1 MKSMPAT
8 WAQAAASAVPPVC
21 FDLRG
26 VRVQL
31 GPASRRL
38 ALDHIFLRIAEGER
52 VALVG
57 ANGSGKSTLL
67 RTLHRLQP
75 VSAGEIHTPDQR
87 QVAMLFQRPHMLRL
101 SARRNIALGLWMQG
115 MPWRQARER
124 ALEALAKV
132 ELADIAE
139 RNARALSG
147 GQQQRLALARAWA
160 LQPDVWLLDEPTA
173 SLDPHAKREVEAL
186 IAAFTQASTA
196 SGRAPTL
203 VFSSHNLGQVKRLAS
218 RVVYLEQG
226 RLLADLPVHEF
237 FSHETLRAVCPQA
250 DLFVQGEAL

>member
-1 MKSMPAT
+1 MKAMPQDL
-8 WAQAAASAVPPVC
+8 AQAAASAVPPVC

-31 GPASRRL
+31 GSAGRRP

-75 VSAGEIHTPDQR
+75 VAAGEIHTPDQR

-115 MPWRQARER
+115 VPWRETRAR
-124 ALEALAKV
+124 ALQALAKV
-132 ELADIAE
+132 ELADIAD

-160 LQPDVWLLDEPTA
+160 LQPDVWLLDEPLNG
-173 SLDPHAKREVEAL
+173 LDDAGIVLVERL
-186 IAAFTQASTA
+186 IAEHRFTGGTVVVASHQ
-196 SGRAPTL
+196 PI
-203 VFSSHNLGQVKRLAS
+203 
-218 RVVYLEQG
+218 
-226 RLLADLPVHEF
+226 DLPGAQVVDIPKL
-237 FSHETLRAVCPQA
+237 SR
-250 DLFVQGEAL
+250 